1 MAQTIDGSDAQAQRA
16 NELYW
21 SDSMTVDDI
30 VTELGISRSSLYASI
45 EPAPAGLICTDC
57 QERMVHTNRTMRE
70 RGVALCPGC
79 GRESAPGDPAG
90 QRGVVGAPEG
100 GEEDGYAGAGTGPD
114 DQGPSGAAAPGLDR
128 WVEAL
133 RSVPPM
139 RLALV
144 GGAAGIGLILGAA
157 VTRALRG

>member
-1 MAQTIDGSDAQAQRA
+1 MAQTIDGSDAVAQRV

-21 SDSMTVDDI
+21 SSSMTVDDI
-30 VTELGISRSSLYASI
+30 VDELGISRSSLYTSI

-57 QERMVHTNRTMRE
+57 QERMVHANRTMRD
-70 RGVALCPGC
+70 RGVASCPSC
-79 GRESAPGDPAG
+79 GRESMPGDVEAQGGVTGAPLGAEDEASFGSSTPGGEGGSAAPAG
-90 QRGVVGAPEG
+90 FEQ
-100 GEEDGYAGAGTGPD
+100 
-114 DQGPSGAAAPGLDR
+114 

-133 RSVPPM
+133 RSVPPQ

-144 GGAAGIGLILGAA
+144 GGAAALGLIAGAT